1 MSGND
6 AGGEEIAQRE
16 RNRIIT
22 FIVIQ
27 VFFLAISPL
36 AGGFNYKVWSM
47 IDSSLLV
54 LSIGITGLMLVLE
67 SKRTRDVAF
76 RAAVVLY
83 VLAVLDMSVNILVS
97 GWTGWHK

>member
-6 AGGEEIAQRE
+6 AGDEIGERE
-16 RNRIIT
+16 RNRIMT
-22 FIVIQ
+22 FIAIQ

-36 AGGFNYKVWSM
+36 TGGFNYKVWSM

-54 LSIGITGLMLVLE
+54 LSIGITGLTLVLE
-67 SKRTRDVAF
+67 SKRARDVAF

-97 GWTGWHK
+97 GWTGWDN